1 MVTTIVRVDPELKD
15 LIPGFLNNRRQDALT
30 IRAALAQEDMET
42 VRILGHSMKGCG
54 GGYGFN
60 ALSQLGGI
68 LEQGAQNRDSEAITN
83 AVDELQAYLEQVEI
97 IYD

>member
-1 MVTTIVRVDPELKD
+1 MATRIVRVDPELKD

-42 VRILGHSMKGCG
+42 VRILGHNMKGCA

-60 ALSQLGGI
+60 ALSELGGI
-68 LEQGAQNRDSEAITN
+68 LERGAQIRDSEAITN
-83 AVDELQAYLEQVEI
+83 AVDELQAYLEQAEI

>member
-1 MVTTIVRVDPELKD
+1 MATRIVHVDPELKD

-30 IRAALAQEDMET
+30 IRAALAQGDMET

-60 ALSQLGGI
+60 ALSKLGGI

-97 IYD
+97 ICD

>member
-1 MVTTIVRVDPELKD
+1 MATRIVRVDLELKD
-15 LIPGFLNNRRQDALT
+15 LIPGFLNNRQQDALS

-42 VRILGHSMKGCG
+42 VRILGHSMKGCA

-60 ALSQLGGI
+60 ALSVLGGI
-68 LEQGAQNRDSEAITN
+68 LEQGAQNRDSEAITT
-83 AVDELQAYLEQVEI
+83 AVDELQTYLAEVEI

>member
-1 MVTTIVRVDPELKD
+1 MAMRIVRVDPELKD

-42 VRILGHSMKGCG
+42 VQILGHSIRGCA

-60 ALSQLGGI
+60 ALSELGGI
-68 LEQGAQNRDSEAITN
+68 LERGAQNRDSEAITN
-83 AVDELQAYLEQVEI
+83 AVDELQAYLEQIEI